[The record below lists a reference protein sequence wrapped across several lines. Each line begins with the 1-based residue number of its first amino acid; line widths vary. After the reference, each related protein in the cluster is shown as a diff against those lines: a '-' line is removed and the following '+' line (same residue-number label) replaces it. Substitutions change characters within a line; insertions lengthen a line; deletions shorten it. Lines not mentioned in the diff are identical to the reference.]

1 VLNPFAIAF
10 KNEHLSV
17 SRLKLFE
24 QCELAFFFKYVAK
37 GDTEARGVAADFG
50 TVLHAALELLYRW
63 IVTEEYEGLFPVE
76 RLMAYYKE
84 AWQASQLVG
93 VALFQ
98 EGLTILRTYA
108 KSHPMVN
115 HFDVI
120 DVEREFNIDV
130 DGFTMNG
137 YIDRVDKVSDDHI
150 VIVDYKSNRNLFTR
164 SELDTDVQMSV
175 YGLAAR
181 RLYPWAKRVTFRFDM
196 LRHDTVQPTERTT
209 QEIDDAAGYVAAL
222 GKRSEAPRRAEEWRP
237 TLNANCSYCDHR
249 RRCPLYA
256 KILAGGHEVPKVANL
271 ADFGEVAAARET
283 LHQLAK
289 VLYAKKGELDDL
301 LKARLA
307 REGEFDAGGYHYRM
321 ISGGVTKRFE
331 PSSVIRAFGEVGL
344 SPETVA
350 ARVLSVDV
358 DAVERLRVE
367 VIEGMDR
374 PKALILN
381 ATLEGVAQ
389 VSPNTQRLDSR
400 ALKTAKKVR
409 ENDIAKEAEVVAKEA
424 KKRDKKAKE
433 STAP

>member
-1 VLNPFAIAF
+1 MGPLEIAF

-24 QCELAFFFKYVAK
+24 QCELAFFFKYVSK
-37 GDTEARGVAADFG
+37 GDVEPRGVAADFG
-50 TVLHAALELLYRW
+50 TCLHAALELLYKW
-63 IVTEEYEGLFPVE
+63 IVAEEYAGLFPVE
-76 RLMAYYKE
+76 MLVAHYKE

-108 KSHPMVN
+108 KSHPTVD
-115 HFDVI
+115 HLDI
-120 DVEREFNIDV
+120 LDVEREFNIDV
-130 DGFTMNG
+130 EGFTMNG
-137 YIDRVDKVSDDHI
+137 YIDRVDKVADDHI
-150 VIVDYKSNRNLFTR
+150 VIVDYKSNRMLFTR
-164 SELDTDVQMSV
+164 SELDTDVQMSI

-196 LRHDTVQPTERTT
+196 LRHDTAQPTERTT
-209 QEIDDAAGYVAAL
+209 KEIDDAAGYVASL
-222 GKRSEAPRRAEEWRP
+222 GKRSEAPRRADEWRP

-256 KILAGGHEVPKVANL
+256 KVLAGGYEVTKVQNL
-271 ADFGEVAAARET
+271 SDFGEVAATRET

-307 REGEFDAGGYHYRM
+307 QEGEFDAGGYHYRM
-321 ISGGVTKRFE
+321 ISGGTTKRYE
-331 PSSVIRAFGEVGL
+331 PSAVIRAFGEVGL
-344 SPETVA
+344 PPETVA
-350 ARVLSVDV
+350 ARVLTVDV

-367 VIEGMDR
+367 VIQGMDR

-389 VSPNTQRLDSR
+389 VTPNAQRLDSR

-409 ENDIAKEAEVVAKEA
+409 ENDLAKEAEVVAKEA

-433 STAP
+433 SPAP